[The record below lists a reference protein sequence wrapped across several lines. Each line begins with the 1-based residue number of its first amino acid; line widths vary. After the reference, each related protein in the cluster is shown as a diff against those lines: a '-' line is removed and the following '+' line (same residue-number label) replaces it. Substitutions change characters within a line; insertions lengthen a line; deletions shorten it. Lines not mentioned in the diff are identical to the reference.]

1 MKNHPYRHAML
12 NKKKTRKKSV
22 TDQYERKTQGGSS
35 KQYTDKEFGYG
46 LTDKE
51 FKKKFG
57 Y

>member
-1 MKNHPYRHAML
+1 
-12 NKKKTRKKSV
+12 KTRKKSV
-22 TDQYERKTQGGSS
+22 TDQYERMTQGGSS